1 MHTDTVFKV
10 DRVDTTG
17 SNLIADHAGP
27 QTPDQTY
34 NDRRCRRLT
43 PHLLP
48 TDDAIIG
55 EIIPKAVIEWMR
67 APARQYKLSC
77 GGEQYSAHT
86 SGALRYFTF
95 GGSGCA
101 ESRTTRVYSLS
112 LEKAQA
118 LYLSSSSQKLKKKQ
132 IR

>member
-1 MHTDTVFKV
+1 
-10 DRVDTTG
+10 
-17 SNLIADHAGP
+17 
-27 QTPDQTY
+27 
-34 NDRRCRRLT
+34 
-43 PHLLP
+43 
-48 TDDAIIG
+48 
-55 EIIPKAVIEWMR
+55 MR

-118 LYLSSSSQKLKKKQ
+118 LYLSSSSQKLKKTNTLKICLLPIYIGAL
-132 IR
+132 IRR